1 MVFKQLAR
9 RIAFGFVVLLGVT
22 AIVFFIA
29 RILPGD
35 PAVLLAGEGANRE
48 AVERIRA
55 ELRLDDPVP
64 LQYVRYL
71 GGLLR
76 GDLGRSTITG
86 QPVWGDI
93 AARFPATAQLAV
105 SSVLLALV
113 IALPLA
119 MIGGISRNVRL
130 SSAIRVIATLFTA
143 VPAFWL
149 GMLLIAIFYH
159 ALDLL
164 PASGRADAALADGS
178 QSFLDLL
185 RHLVMP
191 ATALAIPL
199 SGLYIR
205 TLRAALIRIRNEDY
219 LSAALAFGVTPWRL
233 WLYYYLR
240 NAIFSL
246 LTVLGL
252 SLGALMTG
260 SVVVESIFG
269 WPGVGLYMLQAI
281 NNLDAP
287 AIMGVTV
294 VICVIYVLLNA
305 CIDASQD
312 FLDASSRSAR

>member
-1 MVFKQLAR
+1 
-9 RIAFGFVVLLGVT
+9 
-22 AIVFFIA
+22 
-29 RILPGD
+29 
-35 PAVLLAGEGANRE
+35 VLLAGEGANRE

>member
-1 MVFKQLAR
+1 VVFKQLAR